1 MFYAQSIIT
10 AISGRAFPQKKEKE
24 REKETKKIFPQ
35 VFFESKSLNVPGNL
49 FVVRIVRSF
58 VAVALKRKDT

>member
-1 MFYAQSIIT
+1 MFYARSVIT
-10 AISGRAFPQKKEKE
+10 AISGRVFYQKKEKK
-24 REKETKKIFPQ
+24 KETKEIFPQ

-58 VAVALKRKDT
+58 VAVALKRNET